1 MLTTNYFYDLPDDLQ
16 HKIHISAINDDIKII
31 GLAYQEK
38 KRLFNMSVTS
48 QPGRADRGARG
59 PNRVYVTYT
68 PPVNSV
74 RWCLRSY
81 SRGREWL
88 VPSMG
93 MEALLK
99 FIKSLDDFNR
109 LKNLVNLKHMDQH
122 SRITSNPTTYLN
134 SKHAALFSLDQAQ
147 PCISGGIEGWQRIT
161 KFEPTYLT
169 HYLNNNSIKVYKSWN
184 EKKIWKA
191 VMSF

>member
-1 MLTTNYFYDLPDDLQ
+1 MLTTNYFYDLPDELQ

-38 KRLFNMSVTS
+38 KRLFNMSL
-48 QPGRADRGARG
+48 PRGRVDRGACG
-59 PNRVYVTYT
+59 HNRVYVTYT
-68 PPVNSV
+68 PHVNSV
-74 RWCLRSY
+74 RWFLRPY
-81 SRGREWL
+81 SRAREWM

-122 SRITSNPTTYLN
+122 SRVTNNPTTYLN
-134 SKHAALFSLDQAQ
+134 SKHAALLSLDQAQ
-147 PCISGGIEGWQRIT
+147 PCISQGVERWQKIT
-161 KFEPTYLT
+161 QFEPTYLT
-169 HYLNNNSIKVYKSWN
+169 HYLNNNNIKVYKSWN
-184 EKKIWKA
+184 DKKIWKA